1 MGARKLLALLD
12 IIQTPAGPGFFTFCD
27 PLIFPEILAMKL
39 YARDSHL
46 DLSFPHV
53 MGILNVTPDS
63 FSDGGAHNTLVDA
76 LTHTNAM
83 VNAGA
88 TIIDV
93 GGESTRPGAD
103 DVSVEEELARVIPV
117 VEAIAQRFEVWIS
130 VDTSK
135 PDVIRESARVGAH
148 IINDIRSLS
157 EPGALAAAAETGLP
171 VCLMHMQGE
180 PRTMQQAPE
189 YQDIVSEVDAYF
201 AAQIA
206 RCEAA
211 GVKKENLLLDPGFG
225 FGKNLSHNYELLAHL
240 SHFHHYGM
248 PLLVGMSRKSMIGQ
262 LLNVGP
268 AQRLTGSLSCAVIA
282 AMQGAQIIRA
292 HDVKET
298 VEAMRVV
305 EATRR
310 AKG

>member
-1 MGARKLLALLD
+1 
-12 IIQTPAGPGFFTFCD
+12 
-27 PLIFPEILAMKL
+27 MKL
-39 YARDSHL
+39 YARDSVL
-46 DLSFPHV
+46 DLSHPHV

-63 FSDGGAHNTLVDA
+63 FSDGGKHNELIQA
-76 LTHTNAM
+76 LTHANEM
-83 VNAGA
+83 INAGA

-93 GGESTRPGAD
+93 GGESTRPGAA
-103 DVSVEEELARVIPV
+103 DVSVEQELERVIPV

-135 PDVIRESARVGAH
+135 PEVIRESARVGAH
-148 IINDIRSLS
+148 IINDIRSLQ

-180 PRTMQQAPE
+180 PKTMQQSPQ
-189 YQDIVSEVDAYF
+189 YHDVLRDVDQF
-201 AAQIA
+201 FVEHIA
-206 RCEAA
+206 RCEA
-211 GVKKENLLLDPGFG
+211 GGIKKSQLLLDPGFG
-225 FGKNLSHNYELLAHL
+225 FGKNLSHNYQLLAHL
-240 SHFHHYGM
+240 ADYHRFGL

-268 AQRLTGSLSCAVIA
+268 SQRLTGSLACAVIA
-282 AMQGAQIIRA
+282 AMQGAHILRV

-305 EATRR
+305 EATQSAREE
-310 AKG
+310 

>member
-1 MGARKLLALLD
+1 
-12 IIQTPAGPGFFTFCD
+12 
-27 PLIFPEILAMKL
+27 MKL
-39 YARDSHL
+39 YARDSVL
-46 DLSFPHV
+46 DLSHPHV

-63 FSDGGAHNTLVDA
+63 FSDGGKHNELIQA
-76 LTHTNAM
+76 LTHANEM
-83 VNAGA
+83 INAGA

-93 GGESTRPGAD
+93 GGESTRPGAA
-103 DVSVEEELARVIPV
+103 DVSVEQELERVIPV

-135 PDVIRESARVGAH
+135 PEVIRESARVGAH
-148 IINDIRSLS
+148 IINDIRSLQ

-180 PRTMQQAPE
+180 PKTMQQSPQ
-189 YQDIVSEVDAYF
+189 YHNVLRDVDQF
-201 AAQIA
+201 FVEHIA

-211 GVKKENLLLDPGFG
+211 GIKKSQLLLDPGFG
-225 FGKNLSHNYELLAHL
+225 FGKNLSHNYQLLAHL
-240 SHFHHYGM
+240 ADYHRFGL

-268 AQRLTGSLSCAVIA
+268 SQRLTGSLACAVIA
-282 AMQGAQIIRA
+282 AMQGAHILRV

-298 VEAMRVV
+298 EEAMRVV
-305 EATRR
+305 EATQSAREE
-310 AKG
+310 

>member
-1 MGARKLLALLD
+1 
-12 IIQTPAGPGFFTFCD
+12 
-27 PLIFPEILAMKL
+27 MKL
-39 YARDSHL
+39 FARDSHL

-63 FSDGGAHNTLVDA
+63 FSDGGKHNALVDA
-76 LTHTNAM
+76 LTHTNEM

-103 DVSVEEELARVIPV
+103 EVSVEEELERVIPV
-117 VEAIAQRFEVWIS
+117 IDAIAQRFEVWIS

-135 PDVIRESARVGAH
+135 AEVIREAARVGAH
-148 IINDIRSLS
+148 IINDVRSLS
-157 EPGALAAAAETGLP
+157 EPGALEAAAVTGLP

-180 PRTMQQAPE
+180 PRTMQQAPV
-189 YQDIVSEVDAYF
+189 YQNILSEVDTYF
-201 AAQIA
+201 AQQIT

-211 GVKKENLLLDPGFG
+211 GIKKERLILDPGFG

-240 SHFHHYGM
+240 GDFHHFGL

-268 AQRLTGSLSCAVIA
+268 SQRLTGSLSCAVIA

-298 VEAMRVV
+298 AEAMRVV

-310 AKG
+310 AKGAS

>member
-1 MGARKLLALLD
+1 
-12 IIQTPAGPGFFTFCD
+12 
-27 PLIFPEILAMKL
+27 MKL
-39 YARDSHL
+39 FARDSHL

-63 FSDGGAHNTLVDA
+63 FSDGGKHNALVDA
-76 LTHTNAM
+76 LTHTNEM

-103 DVSVEEELARVIPV
+103 EVSVEEELERVIPV
-117 VEAIAQRFEVWIS
+117 VAAIAQRFEVWIS

-135 PDVIRESARVGAH
+135 AEVIREAASVGAH
-148 IINDIRSLS
+148 IINDVRSLS
-157 EPGALAAAAETGLP
+157 EPGALAAAAATGLP
-171 VCLMHMQGE
+171 VCLMHMKGD
-180 PRTMQQAPE
+180 PRTMQQAPA
-189 YQDIVSEVDAYF
+189 YQDIFSEVDAYF
-201 AAQIA
+201 VEQLA

-211 GVKKENLLLDPGFG
+211 GIKKENLLLDPGFG
-225 FGKNLSHNYELLAHL
+225 FGKNLSHNYELLARL
-240 SHFHHYGM
+240 GEFHHFGL

-268 AQRLTGSLSCAVIA
+268 GQRLTGSLACAVIA
-282 AMQGAQIIRA
+282 AMQGAHIIRV

-305 EATRR
+305 EATQR